1 MTHRIELRQN
11 YIFGIHY
18 ENATMPLH
26 GTQQPLR
33 YKIYKILIYTNSYF
47 VKNSLYSCFSM
58 LKLSHQFGFFL
69 MLK

>member
-1 MTHRIELRQN
+1 
-11 YIFGIHY
+11 
-18 ENATMPLH
+18 MPLH